1 MPPVNLFEVIRDVRR
16 RLDENGRVSQR
27 LLRKQVTELFTDA
40 KGSIYP
46 RQPPCALAMRLL

>member
-1 MPPVNLFEVIRDVRR
+1 MNLFEVIRDVRR